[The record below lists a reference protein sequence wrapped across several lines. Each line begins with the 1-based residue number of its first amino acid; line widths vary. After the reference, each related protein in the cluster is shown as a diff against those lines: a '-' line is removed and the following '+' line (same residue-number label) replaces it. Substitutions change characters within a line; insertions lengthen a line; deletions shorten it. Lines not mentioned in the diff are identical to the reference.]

1 MLGLPAWVEYHIAM
15 IRSQSRTPRT
25 SFVIAAT
32 LACAAI
38 AGTVLPGCSS
48 GSDSSSTTASTA
60 STTTVDP
67 GAGSTTTADGGEIVE
82 TTFATTQGLPF
93 SEPPVIKSSAGV
105 LETTFDTKPT
115 VFDVAGK
122 QVKGM
127 SYAGEFT
134 GPTLLVNPGDL
145 IRINL
150 NNGLNDATNF
160 HTHGMHVSPIGI
172 SDNVLRVMA
181 PGTENLVEIQVPTT
195 ISPGTYW
202 YHAHMHGD
210 TEAQVFSGLVGALV
224 VTGLTE
230 LLPEDLRSAPEHL
243 LALRDLQLDESGTAI
258 QTKDIDSGAPT
269 TRTVNGLVNPVLTA
283 QPGETQLLRLGNMSA
298 DIWYK
303 LKMEGASFNV
313 VVEDSNPVGTVWS
326 KDTLLLPPG
335 KRYDVLMRWDEPGSF
350 KLVTLPYQTG
360 PDGDSYPLRTLATVK
375 VEGDPVPA
383 KALPTSLAPTPDL
396 ENAEIAQRREVVF
409 SEKESESKFFINGKQ
424 FEMGSVAFYPKL
436 GTTEEWTIKNVTNEE
451 HPFHIHVNDFQVM
464 SVNGV
469 AIPPLSLQDVVRLP
483 AKGEVVIRMAFT
495 DYVGKFVFHCHIL
508 AHEDHGMMA
517 VVDVTENGGPPPAG
531 SEESTTSMSE
541 SMPGM

>member
-1 MLGLPAWVEYHIAM
+1 M
-15 IRSQSRTPRT
+15 
-25 SFVIAAT
+25 
-32 LACAAI
+32 
-38 AGTVLPGCSS
+38 
-48 GSDSSSTTASTA
+48 
-60 STTTVDP
+60 
-67 GAGSTTTADGGEIVE
+67 
-82 TTFATTQGLPF
+82 
-93 SEPPVIKSSAGV
+93 
-105 LETTFDTKPT
+105 
-115 VFDVAGK
+115 
-122 QVKGM
+122 
-127 SYAGEFT
+127 
-134 GPTLLVNPGDL
+134 VNPGDL

-160 HTHGMHVSPIGI
+160 HTHGLHVSPIGI
-172 SDNVLRVMA
+172 SDNVLRVMD
-181 PGTENLVEIQVPTT
+181 PGTDNLVEIQIPPT

-243 LALRDLQLDESGTAI
+243 FALRDLQLEEGGNAI

-283 QPGETQLLRLGNMSA
+283 QPGETQLLRLANMSA

-313 VVEDSNPVGTVWS
+313 IGEDSNPVGTVWS

-360 PDGDSYPLRTLATVK
+360 PEGDSYPLRTLATIK

-396 ENAEIAQRREVVF
+396 ENAEIAQHREVVF
-409 SEKESESKFFINGKQ
+409 SEKESESKFFINGKE
-424 FEMGSVAFYPKL
+424 FEMGTVAYYPKL

-483 AKGEVVIRMAFT
+483 AKGTVVIRLAFT

-531 SEESTTSMSE
+531 SEESTTSMSK